1 VTKRERERKR
11 VASPLKGCVP
21 FSAERLVTLLAALD
35 PEWRTARFCVALSGG
50 IDSTVLLHAAA
61 ALARGRAVSALRAVH
76 VNHGLHADAPR
87 WARACEALCAGLGV
101 PMRTLRLDLR
111 LGAGAS
117 VEAEARSR
125 RYAALAAELAPGEW
139 LLTAHHRQ
147 DQLETLL
154 LQLFRG
160 AGVAGLAAMPVAAA
174 LGAGRHGR
182 PLLDVDRAEIEDY
195 ARAERL
201 EWIEDPM
208 NAEARFDR
216 GWLRK
221 AVLPQ
226 LLQRWP
232 ALPATVSRTVRHLAS
247 AQQLLESL
255 AELDGGALIDGDRLE
270 IRGLSEL
277 PADRQSNVLRWW
289 LARRDLPMPSEA
301 RLRSIRED
309 LVGARPDAM
318 PVVQWGGAELRRY
331 RGRLYA
337 LPRALP
343 MEPGSTMLA
352 VSADASAELGA
363 GLGRLT
369 LDRVTGSG
377 LRLGS
382 LGERLEVR
390 FRAGGESLRPVAGR
404 PRRTLRNL
412 YQEAGIVPWMR
423 SRLPLLYCGGRL
435 VAVADLWL
443 EADLAA
449 GPGEEGLQPRWEDRP
464 GIY

>member
-1 VTKRERERKR
+1 VRKREKEKKR

-21 FSAERLVTLLAALD
+21 FSAQRLATLLGALD
-35 PEWRTARFCVALSGG
+35 SEWLTARFCIALSGG

-61 ALARGRAVSALRAVH
+61 ALARGRAMGGLRAVH
-76 VNHGLHADAPR
+76 VDHGLHEDAPR
-87 WARACEALCAGLGV
+87 WAQVCETLCVRLGV
-101 PMRTLRLDLR
+101 PMTVLRLDLR
-111 LGAGAS
+111 PGAGVS
-117 VEAEARSR
+117 VEAEARR
-125 RYAALAAELAPGEW
+125 QRYAALAADLAPGEW

-182 PLLDVDRAEIEDY
+182 PLLEVDRGQIEDY

-208 NAEARFDR
+208 NVQARYDR
-216 GWLRK
+216 GWLRQ

-232 ALPATVSRTVRHLAS
+232 ALPATVSRTARHLAG
-247 AQQLLESL
+247 AQQLMGSL
-255 AELDGGALIDGDRLE
+255 AELDGAALIDAGRLE
-270 IRGLSEL
+270 THRLLEL
-277 PADRQSNVLRWW
+277 PVDRQSNVLRWW
-289 LARRDLPMPSEA
+289 LARQGLPMPSEA

-309 LVGARPDAM
+309 LVAARPDAT
-318 PVVQWGGAELRRY
+318 PVVRWGEAELRRY
-331 RGRLYA
+331 RGWLYA

-343 MEPGSTMLA
+343 LEPGATLQVPVA
-352 VSADASAELGA
+352 RASVELGA
-363 GLGRLT
+363 GLGRL
-369 LDRVTGSG
+369 LLERVTGSG
-377 LRLGS
+377 MRLAS
-382 LGERLEVR
+382 LGVSLEVR
-390 FRAGGESLRPVAGR
+390 YRAGGESLKPAGGR
-404 PRRTLRNL
+404 PRRSLRNL

-423 SRLPLLYCGGRL
+423 RRLPLLYSGGKL

-443 EADLAA
+443 DADLAA
-449 GPGEEGLQPRWEDRP
+449 GPGEEGLQPHWEDRP
-464 GIY
+464 GLY